1 MSRVT
6 LPRIG
11 IGTAGEDGEGVEEWS
26 RGFAGSEPWPYC
38 CAAEVPYIRIEGVSD
53 VGSDIVCSIWRR
65 SPPAEGCWVI
75 AKSRQLYP

>member
-1 MSRVT
+1 
-6 LPRIG
+6 
-11 IGTAGEDGEGVEEWS
+11 
-26 RGFAGSEPWPYC
+26 
-38 CAAEVPYIRIEGVSD
+38 